1 MTEQTTLRVLVADD
15 HAILR
20 EGIVAVIERQQDMT
34 VVAEASDG
42 AAAVRLFKEQR
53 PDIVLMDLQMPQLD
67 GIASV
72 EQIRAEA
79 PDATILVLTTY
90 ADQVQATRALRAGAA
105 GYVLK
110 SCIRKDLVGAIRT
123 VFAGRPVISPE
134 IREPDAGAGSRRL
147 TARQIDIFE
156 LVAAG
161 QQNKCIAWRLSL
173 SPETVKGHLKQIFA
187 KLGVEDRTQA
197 VIVATQKGFIG
208 LRPEL

>member
-1 MTEQTTLRVLVADD
+1 MIENLPLRILVADD

-20 EGIVAVIERQQDMT
+20 EGIVAVVERQQDMC

-42 AAAVRLFKEQR
+42 AAAVRMFAEQR

-67 GIASV
+67 GITAI
-72 EQIRAEA
+72 EHIRAEA
-79 PDATILVLTTY
+79 SNATVLVLTTY
-90 ADQVQATRALRAGAA
+90 ADKVQAARALRAGAA

-110 SCIRKDLVGAIRT
+110 SCIRKDLVGAIRS
-123 VFAGRPVISPE
+123 VRAGRPVISPE
-134 IREPDAGAGSRRL
+134 IRVPDVDAGRGRL
-147 TARQIDIFE
+147 TAREIDILE

-161 QQNKCIAWRLSL
+161 QQNKCIAWQLSL

-197 VIVATQKGFIG
+197 AIVATRKGFIG
-208 LRPEL
+208 LRRQL